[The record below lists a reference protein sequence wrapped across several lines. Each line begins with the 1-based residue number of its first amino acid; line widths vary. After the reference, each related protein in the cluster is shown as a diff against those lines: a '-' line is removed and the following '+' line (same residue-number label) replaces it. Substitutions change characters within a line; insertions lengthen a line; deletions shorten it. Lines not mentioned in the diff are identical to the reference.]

1 MRSPDGGLAARRRGA
16 SSRCRDAETA
26 QEHGPSDRGQIRR
39 LHVDSNVRE
48 RPVPAQRAAGPAFD
62 LIASKLRPPSV
73 RSDAILR
80 PWLIER
86 LTRDDSRPVVSVVA
100 PPGYGK
106 TTLLAQWAEHSSQAF
121 TWVSVDEEDNRG
133 VKQMDAD
140 ADEAVQRLTAANIAA
155 PVAGLCQ
162 GIARILSGDV
172 EGGDASL
179 EDTASAAEK
188 VGAHEILALA
198 LGERSL
204 LAMAR
209 GDWGQAEALAGQV
222 GTVLRRAGMENL
234 LACAVQARAALHR
247 GDVPAARQQ
256 LVSAQRLRPMVTYA
270 MPQLAVQAR
279 IELTRVHLALAD
291 VAGARTLMREIDE
304 LLKRRP
310 DLGTLVGQAQV
321 LRTQLLDP
329 EAAQA
334 MTGGISCRKGR
345 RPPGRGRDRAAR
357 AGSSRRRDRRASRSP
372 PGRHGSNRSPGCGR
386 DGRG

>member
-1 MRSPDGGLAARRRGA
+1 M
-16 SSRCRDAETA
+16 
-26 QEHGPSDRGQIRR
+26 
-39 LHVDSNVRE
+39 
-48 RPVPAQRAAGPAFD
+48 PAQRAAGPAFD

-121 TWVSVDEEDNRG
+121 AWVSVDEEDNRG

-162 GIARILSGDV
+162 GIARILSGDL

-291 VAGARTLMREIDE
+291 EPG
-304 LLKRRP
+304 
-310 DLGTLVGQAQV
+310 
-321 LRTQLLDP
+321 
-329 EAAQA
+329 
-334 MTGGISCRKGR
+334 
-345 RPPGRGRDRAAR
+345 PGR
-357 AGSSRRRDRRASRSP
+357 
-372 PGRHGSNRSPGCGR
+372 
-386 DGRG
+386 